1 MLPNVFP
8 VLNTPE
14 IQAIVGNPSR
24 IYDFGSAPQ
33 DTVKPYIT
41 FWNVSGIPH
50 DQLSGAPCSDFDTI
64 QIDIYAGPHDSAK
77 AQIRK
82 LATLVRDALDG
93 AGIANRLIIQGRDN
107 DTRLFRVSLEAD
119 FINNRAAD

>member
-14 IQAIVGNPSR
+14 IQALVGNPSR
-24 IYDFGSAPQ
+24 IYDFGSAPPEA
-33 DTVKPYIT
+33 KAPYIT

-107 DTRLFRVSLEAD
+107 ETRLFRVSLEAD
-119 FINNRAAD
+119 FINNRATD

>member
-14 IQAIVGNPSR
+14 IQALVGNPSR
-24 IYDFGSAPQ
+24 IYDFGSAPPKAK
-33 DTVKPYIT
+33 TPYIT

-50 DQLSGAPCSDFDTI
+50 DQLSGAPCSDFDAV
-64 QIDIYAGPHDSAK
+64 QIDIYAGPSDSGR
-77 AQIRK
+77 AQVRE
-82 LATLVRDALDG
+82 LARLVQSALDN

-119 FINNRAAD
+119 FISNRAI

>member
-8 VLNTPE
+8 VLNTTE
-14 IQAIVGNPSR
+14 IRALVGNPAR

-33 DTVKPYIT
+33 GVDKPYIT
-41 FWNVSGIPH
+41 FWNVSGNPH
-50 DQLSGAPCSDFDTI
+50 EQLSGAPCSDFDI
-64 QIDIYAGPHDSAK
+64 VQIDIYAGPQDGGK
-77 AQIRK
+77 AQVRT
-82 LATLVRDALDG
+82 LARLVQGALDN

>member
-14 IQAIVGNPSR
+14 IQALVGNPSR
-24 IYDFGSAPQ
+24 IYDFGSAPPGA
-33 DTVKPYIT
+33 KAPYIT
-41 FWNVSGIPH
+41 FLNVSGIPH
-50 DQLSGAPCSDFDTI
+50 DQISGAPCSDSDTV
-64 QIDIYAGPHDSAK
+64 QIDIYAGPQESGK

-119 FINNRAAD
+119 FISNRAT